1 MNSKEKKYLFGVLK
15 SIALSLLITIPISY
29 VAYVVTIILFY
40 DSTDKEPS
48 VLLPK
53 IIAIAVCFVA
63 LYFVYIRQA
72 AEFSKVKA
80 SGEKYNFKA
89 DLLEYINA
97 EGKYQLAIYA
107 TIAVIY
113 EIFALA
119 GGYTGDIIS
128 LFFGLCAPT
137 VWLLSIPIL
146 RMVVGYALMMVILF
160 SIVLVARY
168 TAHIR
173 SLKKVVIFGE
183 LEREKDINYNQMSVE
198 ERMKKKGYG
207 GPMRK

>member
-48 VLLPK
+48 ALLPK

-72 AEFSKVKA
+72 AEFSKVKVA
-80 SGEKYNFKA
+80 GEKYNFSA
-89 DLLEYINA
+89 DLREYINT

-107 TIAVIY
+107 VISVVY
-113 EIFALA
+113 EVLALI
-119 GGYTGDIIS
+119 GSYTGEILS
-128 LFFGLCAPT
+128 LLFGICMPT
-137 VWLLSIPIL
+137 VWIVQIPVL
-146 RMVVGYALMMVILF
+146 RTIVGYVLMMAILF
-160 SIVLVARY
+160 SIVLICRY
-168 TAHIR
+168 IAHTKA
-173 SLKKVVIFGE
+173 LKKVTVFGE
-183 LEREKDINYNQMSVE
+183 LEREKEINYNQMSVE